1 MAAARLTGFLA
12 QLPRLSLGT
21 FPTPLV
27 RLDRLSDRLAID
39 LWMKRDDCTGLA
51 LGGNKTRKLEFIL
64 ADARARGARTIVT
77 VGPLTSNHTMMTA
90 TAARREG
97 FDVHCIVGG
106 ARPRDQRAWPANLV
120 LLDYL
125 GATLH
130 FYDMDF
136 SHPTP
141 ADGAAIQT
149 LCDRVTAETRGYFV
163 PGGGTM
169 PQAEPGYMACVA
181 EIAQQRGGVFD
192 FDDVVLPFGT
202 GSTTT
207 GVLLGLAL
215 GEFAARVHPIAIET
229 RYAVEECFRMK
240 PPDELFRESAAFFRL
255 AIDPSSL
262 PPHAI
267 VYGFA
272 DEGYSVPS
280 SGADHAIR
288 LVGQT
293 EGYFLDPV
301 YTGKAFFG
309 MLELVRTGVIGQGRR
324 VLFIHTGG
332 LSTTPSSEK
341 RFAHTEERY
350 SPRAT
355 QA

>member
-1 MAAARLTGFLA
+1 MTAALTGFLA
-12 QLPRLSLGT
+12 RLPRLSLGT

-27 RLDRLSDRLAID
+27 RLDRLSDQLAID
-39 LWMKRDDCTGLA
+39 LWIKRDDCSGLA

-64 ADARARGARTIVT
+64 ADAQARGARTIVT

-90 TAARREG
+90 AAARRAG
-97 FDVHCIVGG
+97 FDIHCIVGG
-106 ARPRDQRAWPANLV
+106 ARPRKAWPGNLV

-130 FYDMDF
+130 FYEMDF
-136 SHPTP
+136 SQPTP
-141 ADGAAIQT
+141 ADGVAIQA
-149 LCDRVTAETRGYFV
+149 LCERVTTDTSGYFV

-181 EIAQQRGGVFD
+181 EIAQQRGGAFD

-215 GEFAARVHPIAIET
+215 GAFRARVHPIAIET
-229 RYAVEECFRMK
+229 RYAVEECFKMK
-240 PPDELFRESAAFFRL
+240 SPDELFRESAAFFGL
-255 AIDPSSL
+255 GIDPSSL
-262 PPHAI
+262 PPHPI

-272 DEGYSVPS
+272 DEGYGVPS
-280 SGADHAIR
+280 AGADAAIR
-288 LVGQT
+288 LVGQA
-293 EGYFLDPV
+293 EGYLLDPV
-301 YTGKAFFG
+301 YTGKAFYG
-309 MLELVRTGVIGQGRR
+309 LLELVRSGVIPRGHR

-341 RFAHTEERY
+341 RFADSEAGY
-350 SPRAT
+350 STAET